1 MTSQGMDAIESGPGP
16 MQLVVLGFAGDE
28 MHGEVLAELVRLAER
43 DIVRLVDALIVRR
56 HEDGSVELLE
66 IAQELGGGGEPGAL
80 VGRLT
85 GLSAEAED
93 ESGAGAAPA
102 PAERLEDLDDDV
114 WYVADAIPPGT
125 AAAVALLEHRWAIPL
140 RTALHG
146 AGGQM
151 LAEAWVHPLDLEAI
165 GMS

>member
-1 MTSQGMDAIESGPGP
+1 MTGETGP
-16 MQLVVLGFAGDE
+16 MQLVVLGFAGGE
-28 MHGEVLAELVRLAER
+28 FRGEVLAELERLAEH
-43 DIVRLVDALIVRR
+43 DIVRLVDALIVRKN
-56 HEDGSVELLE
+56 EDESIELLE
-66 IAQELGGGGEPGAL
+66 ISQGLGGGGEPGAV

-85 GLSAEAED
+85 GLAAEAEGGVD
-93 ESGAGAAPA
+93 APA
-102 PAERLEDLDDDV
+102 AAERLEAVAEDV

-151 LAEAWVHPLDLEAI
+151 LEEAWVHPLDLEAI
-165 GMS
+165 GLS